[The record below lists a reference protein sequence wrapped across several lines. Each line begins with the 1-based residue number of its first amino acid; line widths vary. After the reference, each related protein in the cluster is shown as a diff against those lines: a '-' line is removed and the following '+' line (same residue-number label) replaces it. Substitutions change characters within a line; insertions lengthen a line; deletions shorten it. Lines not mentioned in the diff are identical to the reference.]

1 MSQIQTKQTRQRKKH
16 SSVLCHR
23 CSPRCIILIIIV
35 VRMMVLEELLEVQ
48 LVLLH
53 TLVDGVHF

>member
-1 MSQIQTKQTRQRKKH
+1 
-16 SSVLCHR
+16 
-23 CSPRCIILIIIV
+23 
-35 VRMMVLEELLEVQ
+35 MMVLEELLEVQ